1 MGRVEIRSGNPQE
14 SLDYLNRALSLAIQL
29 ENEEAR
35 GTMLNA
41 IGIAYQDLNK
51 PTEAL
56 RHFEEALAIRRRIG
70 HKRGMASSLNN
81 IAQVRADLGPYSS
94 SRDQEW
100 KPAGVSRLLE

>member
-1 MGRVEIRSGNPQE
+1 
-14 SLDYLNRALSLAIQL
+14 
-29 ENEEAR
+29 
-35 GTMLNA
+35 MLNA

-81 IAQVRADLGPYSS
+81 IAQVRADLGHPERFFLSATPRAIRRWTGS
-94 SRDQEW
+94 ARAWPRCSGQT
-100 KPAGVSRLLE
+100 